1 MISLILILA
10 SDSFLKKGKLLAMLN
25 FFNCIYFDSL
35 RRDVVSLSVTRATIM
50 KEINVT
56 VKSHGMSIDNRH
68 VMLLADLMTLKV
80 SENFWSLLYS
90 HNGKT
95 HLLFISIVMFSSTRE
110 KYLVL
115 LGLVWKR

>member
-80 SENFWSLLYS
+80 SENFWSLLCS

-95 HLLFISIVMFSSTRE
+95 HLLFISIAMFFSTRE
-110 KYLVL
+110 KYLVF